1 MTEERHLLLLLE
13 ESESSLVYFQ
23 TRIRVLLGLGLG
35 QLSPVPP
42 RLYCEQRN
50 SHTDTDTERARER
63 GAERPREQGWNLC
76 LGLVGVGRRRRRRE
90 TLRAM
95 TIDGEP
101 AKVLLPYLQR
111 ADELQKHD
119 HLAAY
124 YCRLYAMEKGLKI
137 PPKERTSETKAVLIS
152 LMNQLEKDKR
162 VVKLSTDDNMYME
175 GFALRVF
182 AKADKQDRAG
192 RADLKT
198 AMTFYAASIFFEV
211 LLQFGELPPDI
222 LEKQK
227 YASWKAVD
235 IRKALSEGRK
245 PVPGPPVPDKDA
257 PEEEYTT
264 WSTEANNINAPETQQ
279 PKSSS
284 NRDSFLGSSD
294 PNTVPH
300 RSYTQLPPSELPLQ
314 PSHSSCP
321 EDLPS
326 APSNSTLSSY
336 NQNSQSSADNPGY
349 PSNSPSHQ
357 SLYSHTSGV
366 SFDPSS
372 GNDRMPGHH
381 VVGTYSY
388 PSDSPGFSSSPPP
401 SHNSYPSAPQDMQGG
416 PNPTHFYQP
425 SHWPN
430 PSANDSASAYPSFF
444 PPAGSG
450 FQLSTPQYPTTPQA
464 PQGVLRHS
472 EPPPLARTGSA
483 PVGPDSSTGYSLNGN
498 YNSDFKPS
506 AGAVAEAHKA
516 SRFAVSALAFDDI
529 PTAISYLTKSL
540 ELLTSPSVSI

>member
-1 MTEERHLLLLLE
+1 MNRYWKNRST
-13 ESESSLVYFQ
+13 Q
-23 TRIRVLLGLGLG
+23 
-35 QLSPVPP
+35 
-42 RLYCEQRN
+42 
-50 SHTDTDTERARER
+50 
-63 GAERPREQGWNLC
+63 
-76 LGLVGVGRRRRRRE
+76 VGRPWTFVKHYPKVGSRFLDPLFLTKMHLRKSIRLGARRFIFSFDQASVVLFLAIVQSRRILAFLFTSVRGS
-90 TLRAM
+90 
-95 TIDGEP
+95 GENCGDRRFSFI
-101 AKVLLPYLQR
+101 LQ
-111 ADELQKHD
+111 
-119 HLAAY
+119 
-124 YCRLYAMEKGLKI
+124 
-137 PPKERTSETKAVLIS
+137 
-152 LMNQLEKDKR
+152 
-162 VVKLSTDDNMYME
+162 
-175 GFALRVF
+175 
-182 AKADKQDRAG
+182 
-192 RADLKT
+192 
-198 AMTFYAASIFFEV
+198 
-211 LLQFGELPPDI
+211 
-222 LEKQK
+222 
-227 YASWKAVD
+227 
-235 IRKALSEGRK
+235 
-245 PVPGPPVPDKDA
+245 
-257 PEEEYTT
+257 
-264 WSTEANNINAPETQQ
+264 ANNINAPETQQ